1 MVELESR
8 IVPTLGNMVLNWR
21 RFDDDKIACV
31 KNGSIDVILS

>member
-8 IVPTLGNMVLNWR
+8 IVPTFGNVVLNWK

-31 KNGSIDVILS
+31 KNGSIDVTS